1 MKIRSN
7 YVSNSSSSS
16 FIIAY
21 DPLFFGNIKAF
32 FKEFDFGCETEICN
46 ENDFLK
52 SMPEYKEEIDKIK
65 TEGKQV
71 LCFRLDHEFYSIV
84 ELLKMINESNGGNKL
99 KIIFDGDFE

>member
-32 FKEFDFGCETEICN
+32 FEEFDFGCETVIRDEK
-46 ENDFLK
+46 DFLE
-52 SMPEYKEEIDKIK
+52 SMPEYKERIDKIK

-71 LCFRLDHEFYSIV
+71 LCFSLDHEFYSIV
-84 ELLKMINESNGGNKL
+84 ELLKMINKLNGGDKL
-99 KIIFDGDFE
+99 EIIYGDEE